1 MSPRRVTYLTI
12 LAGSTA
18 WCAAIILA
26 PVFAA
31 GPLPGAGR
39 LLYEFFRPICH
50 QLDDHSF
57 HIGSAAFAVCA
68 RCFGIYGG
76 FLAGALSYPFVRDL
90 RSPSMPSRRVLAVA
104 LAPMLFD
111 VACGMLGVYDNTN
124 LTRVIT
130 GGIFGCAAPWFIIPG
145 AVDAVSQFLTSPTPS
160 PTPTIA
166 KG

>member
-18 WCAAIILA
+18 WCAAVILA
-26 PVFAA
+26 PVFAV

-39 LLYEFFRPICH
+39 MLYEFFRPICH

-57 HIGSAAFAVCA
+57 HIGGAAFGVCA
-68 RCFGIYGG
+68 RCFGIYAG
-76 FLAGALSYPFVRDL
+76 FLAGALIYPLVRDL
-90 RSPSMPSRRVLAVA
+90 RSPLMPSRRVLALA

-111 VACGMLGVYDNTN
+111 VGCGMLGVYDNTN

-130 GGIFGCAAPWFIIPG
+130 GGIFGLAAPCFILPG
-145 AVDAVSQFLTSPTPS
+145 ALDAVSQFLASPTPLS
-160 PTPTIA
+160 TPTIA